1 MVSTTL
7 PVFMQAH
14 FCPLSVLTDMGLT
27 QNSIEV
33 TEMGTVIKLCKGKLF
48 FNKLKFQENF
58 AHYRQTGKAA
68 GGGENAH
75 HYLTGFVSLFSV
87 VPSTSLWGVY
97 SEKFIHYNIPLA
109 HSSHVTWHGNLLM
122 VLT

>member
-1 MVSTTL
+1 
-7 PVFMQAH
+7 
-14 FCPLSVLTDMGLT
+14 
-27 QNSIEV
+27 
-33 TEMGTVIKLCKGKLF
+33 MGTVIKLCKGKLFFNKLKFQENFAHYRCF